1 VQPKVVLAD
10 IAQQIDAGAQHVT
23 FGDPDFFNGPTH
35 AMRIVEELHRRW
47 PDVTYDVTIK
57 VEHLLRHAKHLPAL
71 RDTGCLFVT
80 SAVEAVDDRILE
92 IFDKCHT
99 RDDFVR
105 VVSLLRGTGLNLN
118 PTFVTFS
125 PWLTL
130 QGYHD
135 LLATILELD
144 LVGNVSS
151 IQYAIRLLIP
161 RGSRLLELPLV
172 QEFVGAFDP
181 AALVY
186 PWTHPDPRMDRLHE
200 QVLALVGG
208 TFGESEDRYATFAR
222 VWDLTERARDAAT
235 SDPFALV
242 PQAAS
247 SREPIPHLSEPWYC

>member
-1 VQPKVVLAD
+1 M
-10 IAQQIDAGAQHVT
+10 AQQIDAGAQHIT

-35 AMRIVEELHRRW
+35 AMRIVQELHRQW

-57 VEHLLRHAKHLPAL
+57 VEHLLRHAQHLPAL

-92 IFDKCHT
+92 IFDKHHT

-105 VVSLLRGTGLNLN
+105 VVSLLREIGLNLN

-135 LLATILELD
+135 LLRTILQLD
-144 LVGNVSS
+144 LVGNVSP

-161 RGSRLLELPLV
+161 RGSWLLELPLV

-208 TFGESEDRYATFAR
+208 TSGESEDRYATFAR

-235 SDPFALV
+235 SDPFALIA
-242 PQAAS
+242 QGAR